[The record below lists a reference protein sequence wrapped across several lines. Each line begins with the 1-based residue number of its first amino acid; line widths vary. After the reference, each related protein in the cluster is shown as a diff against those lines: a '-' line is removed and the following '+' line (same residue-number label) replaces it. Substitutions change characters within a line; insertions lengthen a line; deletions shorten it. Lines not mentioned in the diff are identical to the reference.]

1 MEIELLKNLHESGSV
16 VVLMGFIVYVLREFK
31 YFIKTEL
38 EQCEKRYS
46 LVFQELM
53 HLKNQRREID

>member
-1 MEIELLKNLHESGSV
+1 MEFELLKNLHESGSV

-31 YFIKTEL
+31 FFIKTEL

-53 HLKNQRREID
+53 H